1 MDAYEEIK
9 RYFFLKEWQIKKLM
23 ASPFYEEIMAAKRDG
38 DFNLA
43 RGLLIEEG
51 IIFF

>member
-1 MDAYEEIK
+1 MDTYEALIK
-9 RYFFLKEWQIKKLM
+9 YFYLKKWQIKKLM